1 MKKTALFSMLII
13 AGMVSVQ
20 QFSPSLAV
28 AEDSAS
34 EAQSS
39 PQGPIPVTVEAVQA
53 DSEVVTQDLPGRVSA
68 YRLAQVRARVTGIIE
83 KRVFDEGTHVDAGEV
98 LFKIEDR
105 TLKATHRARKA
116 DVANAVA
123 AYNLSQ
129 QTLKRYKQLLS
140 MGAVSRQEYDTN
152 AAQSQQSKAQVEQAK
167 ANLEIAKINLD
178 YATVTAPIS
187 GRIDKALVT
196 EGALTSAE
204 STQLA
209 NIEQIDKVYIDFTR
223 TSADVIRIRQAMN
236 AGLISGPDDKNIE
249 INLGDG
255 TIYPEKGQL
264 EFSSMEV
271 DEATGAISLRAVV
284 DNPDFVLLP
293 GMFVRVKVPVATTNN
308 VIKVPQ
314 KAVNITPKGPEVY
327 MVKDSKLVPVKI
339 ELGPMTGEYW
349 FVRSGLNHGD
359 RVVVSDTSILK
370 TMAGA
375 QFVGMTS
382 AEMQDAG
389 MTAKQQ

>member
-1 MKKTALFSMLII
+1 
-13 AGMVSVQ
+13 MVSVQ
-20 QFSPSLAV
+20 QFSASQAM
-28 AEDSAS
+28 AEDAAS
-34 EAQSS
+34 EAQAS

-53 DSEVVTQDLPGRVSA
+53 DSEVVTQDLPGRVSS
-68 YRLAQVRARVTGIIE
+68 YRVAQVRARVAGIIE
-83 KRVFDEGTHVDAGEV
+83 QRVFEEGTHVDAGEV

-105 TLKATHRARKA
+105 TLKATYRARKA

-129 QTLKRYKQLLS
+129 QTLKRYQQLLS
-140 MGAVSRQEYDTN
+140 MGAVSRQEYDTY
-152 AAQSQQSKAQVEQAK
+152 AAQSQQSQAQVEQAK

-178 YATVTAPIS
+178 YATVTAPIA

-196 EGALTSAE
+196 EGALTSAD

-255 TIYPEKGQL
+255 TVYPEKGQL
-264 EFSSMEV
+264 EFSSLEV
-271 DEATGAISLRAVV
+271 DEATGAVSLRAVV
-284 DNPDFVLLP
+284 DNPNFVLLP

-314 KAVNITPKGPEVY
+314 RAVNITPKGPEVY
-327 MVKDSKLVPVKI
+327 MVKDGKLTPVKI

-349 FVRSGLNHGD
+349 FVRSGLNNGD

-375 QFVGMTS
+375 QFVGMTA
-382 AEMQDAG
+382 AEMQNAG
-389 MTAKQQ
+389 MSAKQQ